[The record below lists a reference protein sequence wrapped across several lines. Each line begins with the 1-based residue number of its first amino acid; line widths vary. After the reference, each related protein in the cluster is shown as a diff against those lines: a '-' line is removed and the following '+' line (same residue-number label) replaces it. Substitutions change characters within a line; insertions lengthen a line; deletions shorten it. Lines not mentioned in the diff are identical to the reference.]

1 MAKKKTG
8 EASTMKVSGKT
19 TSGAKAG
26 SGKGSGKTEKV
37 SKVHNRG

>member
-1 MAKKKTG
+1 MAKRKTG
-8 EASTMKVSGKT
+8 EVSTTKASGKT

-37 SKVHNRG
+37 SKVHDHG